1 MNARILLVE
10 DNPLT
15 AKGLTYLLEREHYQV
30 EVAST
35 VESARRMISTGK
47 YDLVLLD
54 VTLPDG
60 NGFDFAERLR
70 REINDL
76 PLIFITARD
85 DENDVV
91 RGLELGAEDYIA
103 KPFRNRELVLRI
115 RGALNRH
122 QPANSLREVGRFS
135 LNSTTGE
142 ILLDQQAINLTA
154 LERQLLSCFL
164 AAPEQIIPRERLL
177 DEIWSTSGSIVN
189 DNTVSVY
196 IKRLRAKLG
205 DAAQIET
212 VKNLGY
218 RLRINAPKSQP
229 EHPEAD

>member
-1 MNARILLVE
+1 M
-10 DNPLT
+10 
-15 AKGLTYLLEREHYQV
+15 YLLERERYRV

-35 VESARRMISTGK
+35 IKDARQMAGTGK
-47 YDLVLLD
+47 YNLILLD

-60 NGFDFAERLR
+60 NGFSLADQLR
-70 REINDL
+70 RETSNL

-122 QPANSLREVGRFS
+122 HSANSTRKIGRFS
-135 LNSTTGE
+135 LNPTTGE

-164 AAPEQIIPRERLL
+164 ETPEQIVTRERLL
-177 DEIWSTSGSIVN
+177 DEIWSASGSIVN

-196 IKRLRAKLG
+196 IKRLRVKLG

-218 RLRINAPKSQP
+218 RLHANEVAPQLGC
-229 EHPEAD
+229 HEAE